1 MKSRLQVNSVLVS
14 ILDSLGDACLLLNDK
29 RQIILYNQKARE
41 LFALPEGNKILDL
54 EEVISEPKFL
64 AALKSAPSSSDR
76 SQQEFILEEP
86 MGSQGGRRSLA
97 VSVGP
102 IHATEPGSPCVR
114 LLIRDETDRQVNEQL
129 RNEFVFSASQE
140 LRTPLT
146 IINGYLENLVD
157 GVVDEPSQVHKC
169 LLTMRRHG
177 ETIARIVEDMLTLT
191 KFESGHEETDPRQ
204 MRRARFSLGECLSD
218 VLERLHPSIEASA
231 GALQLDIATDA
242 DSIAG
247 DRFYWDQILYNI
259 LENAIKRNGPGL
271 TIQVRARRE
280 SHQLVLTITDHG
292 KVMPAPEV
300 PFVLHGLHSGDG
312 ILPPNFGG
320 AGLSLFV
327 ARRAVEAHG
336 GSLSLESIPGVETT
350 FKIVLPDVEFVPGAG
365 HGSHEAPAARLQTA
379 GR

>member
-1 MKSRLQVNSVLVS
+1 MKSRLQANSVLVS
-14 ILDSLGDACLLLNDK
+14 ILNSLGDACLLLNDK
-29 RQIILYNQKARE
+29 LQIILCNQKARE
-41 LFALPEGNKILDL
+41 MFALPEENKILNL
-54 EEVISEPKFL
+54 EEVISEPRLL
-64 AALKSAPSSSDR
+64 ATLKLASFRSDP
-76 SQQEFILEEP
+76 SQQEFMLEVP
-86 MGSQGGRRSLA
+86 RGNLGGHRSLA

-102 IHATEPGSPCVR
+102 IHVTEPGSPCVR
-114 LLIRDETDRQVNEQL
+114 LLIRDETDRQINEQL
-129 RNEFVFSASQE
+129 RSEFVFSASQE

-191 KFESGHEETDPRQ
+191 KFDSGHEEADPRQ
-204 MRRARFSLGECLSD
+204 MRRAIFSLAECLSD

-231 GALQLDIATDA
+231 GALQLDIAPDA

-247 DRFYWDQILYNI
+247 DRFYWDQILFNL
-259 LENAIKRNGPGL
+259 LENALKRNGPGL
-271 TIQVRARRE
+271 SIQVRARRE
-280 SHQLVLTITDHG
+280 GHQMVLTITDHG
-292 KVMPAPEV
+292 MGMPAPEL
-300 PFVLHGLHSGDG
+300 PFVLPGLHSGDG

-336 GSLSLESIPGVETT
+336 GNLSLQSIPGVETT
-350 FKIVLPDVEFVPGAG
+350 FRIVLPDLELVPGVDPDRQKF
-365 HGSHEAPAARLQTA
+365 PAARLQTA